1 MQEALAVTWRPPQ
14 THVLLV
20 AHGMHSLR
28 APTAERRATMTPEN
42 ERLAQRL
49 ALTLEEALS
58 PWTDLLT
65 QERVKF
71 WSPETCRMMRGFHN
85 IGRKEW

>member
-1 MQEALAVTWRPPQ
+1 
-14 THVLLV
+14 
-20 AHGMHSLR
+20 
-28 APTAERRATMTPEN
+28 MTPEN

-71 WSPETCRMMRGFHN
+71 WSPETCRMMQGFHN